1 MCRHALDFLEG
12 QGLMR
17 VVDEENAV
25 YQGTTAYR
33 IRLKYHAAHELL
45 TLMRGAP
52 TSGANP

>member
-1 MCRHALDFLEG
+1 MCRHALAFLVG

-17 VVDEENAV
+17 VVDEENTV

-45 TLMRGAP
+45 TLMRRA
-52 TSGANP
+52 TSPSANP